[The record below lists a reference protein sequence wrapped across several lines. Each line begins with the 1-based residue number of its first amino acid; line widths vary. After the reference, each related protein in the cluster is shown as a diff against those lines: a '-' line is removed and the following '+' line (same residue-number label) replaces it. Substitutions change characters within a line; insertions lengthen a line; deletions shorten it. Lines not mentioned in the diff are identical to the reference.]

1 MIKRYF
7 ICVILILA
15 ALLTSCNSG
24 DGGATQPEET
34 QPTEAKATDSS
45 TSKPTEKPTSKPT
58 EAPVPEETGEYYET
72 EFKIGSIRGSTG
84 VDFDNGA
91 RFVTDGYI
99 AIGDIQAVTLKSG
112 YCLSWFAYDGEYNYL
127 GNGSNQ
133 YPTLPMAGVWLA
145 SGKGVTAAEIIAW
158 NSEVKYVRFAVKK
171 SGEGAVSL
179 EEDVTMSD
187 IKIYVSGYESEY
199 MDAVCQK
206 IGNISGSIQDG
217 AVYGG
222 YMFSF
227 NSNGKC
233 KVYSVDGFSPLSEFI
248 LDKNSILSPH
258 SNAVCFG
265 AYKYS
270 ESDEFPLLYCN
281 IYNTYSSNRAL
292 DGTCNVY
299 RITRNGNSFS
309 SELVQIIKVG
319 FTSDTAVWSSPDS
332 NRRPYGNFVV
342 DTDNNKLYAFTMRDE
357 SNTTRF
363 FEFALPA
370 LSEGANDSDTGVK
383 RVTLEAS
390 DVIRSFDV
398 EYFRYVQG
406 ATYADGM
413 IYSLEGFTNDVTN
426 KAALKIVDL
435 ESGKLSGRVD
445 LYGMGFTTEPEM
457 VYVIDGILY
466 YADVSGAVYKLTLK

>member
-158 NSEVKYVRFAVKK
+158 NSDVKYVRFAVKK
-171 SGEGAVSL
+171 SGEGTISL
-179 EEDVTMSD
+179 EEDVAVSD
-187 IKIYVSGYESEY
+187 IKIYVSGYKSEY
-199 MDAVCQK
+199 IDAVCQK
-206 IGNISGSIQDG
+206 VGNISGSIQDG

-227 NSNGKC
+227 NSTGKC
-233 KVYSVDGFSPLSEFI
+233 RVYSMDGLSPLSEFT

-265 AYKYS
+265 ADKYS
-270 ESDEFPLLYCN
+270 ENDEFPLLYCN
-281 IYNTYSSNRAL
+281 IYNTYSKNRDL

-299 RITRNGNSFS
+299 RITREGNSFS

-319 FTSDTAVWSSPDS
+319 FTEDTSIWSSPGGDT
-332 NRRPYGNFVV
+332 RPYGNFVV
-342 DTDNNKLYAFTMRDE
+342 DTDNNRLYAFTMRDE

-363 FEFALPA
+363 FEFALPT
-370 LSEGANDSDTGVK
+370 LGEGETDSATGVK
-383 RVTLEAS
+383 KVTLDAS
-390 DVIRSFDV
+390 DIIRSFDV
-398 EYFRYVQG
+398 EYFCYIQG
-406 ATYADGM
+406 ATYADGK
-413 IYSLEGFTNDVTN
+413 IYSLEGFTNDMTN
-426 KAALKIVDL
+426 KAALKIVDV
-435 ESGKLSGRVD
+435 ESGKLSDRVD

-457 VYVIDGILY
+457 VYVTDGVIY
-466 YADVSGAVYKLTLK
+466 YVDVSGRIYELTLK